1 MIQKLWEVKMKQIV
15 HFLVVLL
22 VLGSSSSF
30 AAEIYLKDGTV
41 VKGAILQRDQFQVI
55 LRIGKVPR
63 KYYMDLIDRIVED
76 EELEAQEQAL
86 DIDFGQ
92 FENVSPAK
100 VALIISFLEANGT
113 RLSLEKNMQQ
123 IIASAPQREAEL
135 KDLLAIDGLV
145 ATLIPVYDRY
155 YSEEDLKEAIAFYKS
170 PAGQKVIEVTPE
182 IMKESLR
189 ASAQYFQEK
198 LTSQ

>member
-1 MIQKLWEVKMKQIV
+1 MKKIV
-15 HFLVVLL
+15 CFLVVCL

-30 AAEIYLKDGTV
+30 AAVIYLKDGTV
-41 VKGAILQRDQFQVI
+41 VKGTILQRDQFQVI
-55 LRIGKVPR
+55 MRIGKVPR

-113 RLSLEKNMQQ
+113 RLSLERNMQQ
-123 IIASAPQREAEL
+123 IIASAPEREAEL

-155 YSEEDLKEAIAFYKS
+155 YSEEDLKKAIAFYKS
-170 PAGQKVIEVTPE
+170 PAGQKVIEVTPQ

>member
-1 MIQKLWEVKMKQIV
+1 MKQIV